1 MAEIRLLS
9 ASGGQVYGAKRMI
22 DFLLRTITKWL
33 LSLRYHV
40 SIRGLEA
47 VAAKGKKSI
56 LFLPNHPALIDPII
70 LAAYLRAPFA
80 PRALADKDQVDRFLI
95 RWLVRRTGVRIIPS
109 MATYGSVAR
118 SEIEKVLDKSI
129 EGLKHGENLLLWPGG
144 RAYRSYLEDL
154 GGNSA
159 VERILQQYPDV
170 CVVLV
175 RIKGLWGSSFSWACG
190 RKPKVAK
197 ALRKGFFSLLASGI
211 FFAPRRRV
219 TIEFYEPPNLP
230 RTADRNTLNR
240 FLEAYYNTDAQHNT
254 YVPYTIWEKG
264 GPVTLPEASP
274 ARLEG
279 AQSSVPPAT
288 RQMVLN
294 YLSNLTGISTL
305 QDSDHLARDLGMD
318 SLARTDLT
326 IWLEKEFGF
335 LQADADAMHTV
346 GDCVLAA
353 CGDFVYSG
361 PVAMVPVSSRWFSD
375 TGKSRRRSNLSGV
388 AYAKSEALATERRL
402 TIPPGASVPEVFLK
416 QAVHSPSKIIVA
428 DQSGGEKSYRDLVI
442 ACLLL
447 KPIIENLS
455 GDCVGIM
462 LPASVAADIFYLAT
476 LFTGKT
482 PVMVNWTTG
491 PRNLIE
497 SLNLANVK
505 HVLTNKGLIDKI
517 ASQGIDLSGVR
528 DHFVFVEALA
538 RSISRL
544 AKLRAW
550 LTGYV
555 SWASLYNAKVSATAA
570 IIFTS
575 GSETLPKAVPLT
587 HINVLANLCDVL
599 HTVTIRETDRLIG
612 ILPPFHSF
620 GLTGTMLLSL
630 CGGIRTV
637 YHPNPMDAG
646 MGGRL
651 IEVYRVTLLIGT
663 PTLLN
668 GIVRASTKEQLSSLR
683 LAVTGA
689 EKCSEKLYTA
699 LKQRCSNAVILEGYG
714 VTECSPII
722 SLNDENDPRPLTI
735 GKVLPS
741 LEYLLV
747 ESETGKPLTAPLGVP
762 KRSTGILLV
771 RGPSVFSG
779 YLGPTSATPFVS
791 AQGKQWYSTGDLV
804 SVDDDGVLTFC
815 GRLKRFVKLGGEMIS
830 LPAIEAVLESCFAGD
845 ADKEPILAVEAT
857 ADDDH
862 PELVLFTTLEIDRE
876 SANRRI
882 RQAGLSGLHNI
893 RKVVKLEQIP
903 TLGTGKVDYR
913 ALKAFIYSPGLRPG
927 LQA

>member
-1 MAEIRLLS
+1 
-9 ASGGQVYGAKRMI
+9 MI

-33 LSLRYHV
+33 LSLRYRV
-40 SIRGLEA
+40 SISGLEA
-47 VAAKGKKSI
+47 VAAKGKKAI

-70 LAAYLRAPFA
+70 LCCYLRTPFA

-95 RWLVRRTGVRIIPS
+95 RWLARRTGVRILPS
-109 MATYGSVAR
+109 MTKYGSTVR
-118 SEIEKVLDKSI
+118 SEVEKVLDESI
-129 EGLKHGENLLLWPGG
+129 EDLRRGENLLLWPGG

-159 VERILQQYPDV
+159 VERILQRCPDV
-170 CVVLV
+170 RVVLV
-175 RIKGLWGSSFSWACG
+175 RIRGLWGSLFSWASG
-190 RKPKVAK
+190 RKPEVAK
-197 ALRKGFFSLLASGI
+197 TLRKGSLSLLAGGI

-264 GPVTLPEASP
+264 GPVTLPEASS

-279 AQSSVPPAT
+279 AQSSIPPAT

-294 YLSNLTGISTL
+294 YLSNLTGISKLT
-305 QDSDHLARDLGMD
+305 DSDHLARDLGMD
-318 SLARTDLT
+318 SLARIDLIT
-326 IWLEKEFGF
+326 WLEKEFGF
-335 LQADADAMHTV
+335 LLSDADAIHTV

-353 CGDFVYSG
+353 CGSFVYSS
-361 PVAMVPVSSRWFSD
+361 PAELVPVSSRWFAD
-375 TGKSRRRSNLSGV
+375 TGSKRLS
-388 AYAKSEALATERRL
+388 
-402 TIPPGASVPEVFLK
+402 IPQGESVLEVFLK
-416 QAVHSPSKIIVA
+416 QAVQSPSKIIIA
-428 DQSGGEKSYRDLVI
+428 DQSSGEKSYRDLVI

-447 KPIIENLS
+447 KPIIENLD

-462 LPASVAADIFYLAT
+462 LPPSVAADIFYLAA
-476 LFTGKT
+476 LFAGKT

-505 HVLTNKGLIDKI
+505 HVLTTQVLIDKI
-517 ASQGIDLSGVR
+517 TSQGINLSAAN
-528 DHFVFVEALA
+528 DHFVFVEVLA

-544 AKLRAW
+544 ARLRAW
-550 LTGYV
+550 LAGHI
-555 SWASLYNAKVSATAA
+555 SWTSLYNAKVSATAA

-587 HINVLANLCDVL
+587 HANVLTNLRDVL
-599 HTVTIRETDRLIG
+599 SVVTIRETDRLIG

-620 GLTGTMLLSL
+620 GLTGTMLLPL
-630 CGGIRTV
+630 CGGIPTV

-646 MGGRL
+646 MAGRL
-651 IEVYRVTLLIGT
+651 IESYRVTLLIGI

-689 EKCSEKLYTA
+689 EKCPEKLYSA
-699 LKQRCSNAVILEGYG
+699 LKQRCQNAVILEGYG

-735 GKVLPS
+735 GKPLPS
-741 LEYLLV
+741 LEYLLA
-747 ESETGKPLTAPLGVP
+747 ESQTGKPI
-762 KRSTGILLV
+762 TGTGTGTLLV
-771 RGPSVFSG
+771 RGPSVFNG
-779 YLGPTSATPFVS
+779 YLGPASASPFVDV
-791 AQGKQWYSTGDLV
+791 QGKHWYSTADIV
-804 SVDDDGVLTFC
+804 SVDKDGLLTFC
-815 GRLKRFVKLGGEMIS
+815 ARLKRFVKLGGEMIS
-830 LPAIEAVLESCFAGD
+830 LPAIEAVLESHFASD
-845 ADKEPILAVEAT
+845 TDKGPILAVEAT
-857 ADDDH
+857 ADESH
-862 PELVLFTTLEIDRE
+862 PELVLFSTREIDRE
-876 SANRRI
+876 SANRHI

-893 RKVVKLEQIP
+893 RRVVKLEQIP
-903 TLGTGKVDYR
+903 TLGTGKTDYR
-913 ALKAFIYSPGLRPG
+913 TLKNKL
-927 LQA
+927 